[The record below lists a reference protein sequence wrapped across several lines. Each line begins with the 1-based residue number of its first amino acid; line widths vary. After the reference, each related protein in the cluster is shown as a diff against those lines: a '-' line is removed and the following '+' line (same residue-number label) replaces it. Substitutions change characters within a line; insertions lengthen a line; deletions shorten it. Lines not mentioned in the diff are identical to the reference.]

1 MTTDRAHEFVIE
13 RSVLVDAP
21 ASTVHGF
28 LDDLHRWTSWSPWEG
43 SDPDLSRTYSGSESG
58 VGASYAWSGN
68 RKAGAG
74 SMTIVESTDDRVV
87 LDLRFTKPFKAT
99 NVTTFL
105 LSSTGSGTEVTWRMT
120 GQQNVLARL
129 VGRIVPMEKF
139 IGKDFE
145 KGLGSLK
152 VQAEQQDR

>member
-1 MTTDRAHEFVIE
+1 MATDRSDGFVIE
-13 RSVLVDAP
+13 RSILVDAP
-21 ASTVHGF
+21 ASSVHGF

-105 LSSTGSGTEVTWRMT
+105 LSPAGSGTEVTWRMT
-120 GQQNVLARL
+120 GQQNVVARL
-129 VGRIVPMEKF
+129 IGKIVPMDKF
-139 IGKDFE
+139 IGRDFD
-145 KGLGSLK
+145 KGLAALK
-152 VQAEQQDR
+152 LQAEQQGR